1 MAREEPHQK
10 TCGKVFQIIKL
21 CQNLSLSHSTH
32 IFPGLFQRSLTIS
45 LPWAAPVLWD
55 SLAAPLDTLGC
66 SWMLHPWE
74 CSRTALGETWDNGR
88 WGGWT
93 RWFLK
98 SLPTQTILG
107 FSDPVEHFRNSCGGW
122 AEPTLFIVLPH
133 QRFETT
139 PLAQPSLNPCSPAPR
154 WAGIP
159 LAFLIFDWE
168 NICPS

>member
-1 MAREEPHQK
+1 MPKSEPQSQH
-10 TCGKVFQIIKL
+10 
-21 CQNLSLSHSTH
+21 TH
-32 IFPGLFQRSLTIS
+32 
-45 LPWAAPVLWD
+45 LPWAVSEISHHFPA
-55 SLAAPLDTLGC
+55 LGC
-66 SWMLHPWE
+66 PS
-74 CSRTALGETWDNGR
+74 ALGQLGCTSGHFGLFMDAPSLGVFKDSAWRNLGHGR
-88 WGGWT
+88 RGGWT